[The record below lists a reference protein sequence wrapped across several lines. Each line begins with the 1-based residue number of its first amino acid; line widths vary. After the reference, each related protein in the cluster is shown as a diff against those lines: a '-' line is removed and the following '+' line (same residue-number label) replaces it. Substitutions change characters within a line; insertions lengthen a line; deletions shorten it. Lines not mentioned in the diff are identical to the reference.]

1 MTPDVRRAGL
11 LSHVAV
17 LLGEV
22 LLEHREREELPCGWC
37 RDAEAVRADILR
49 ELSDDA

>member
-1 MTPDVRRAGL
+1 VVDERKAM

-17 LLGEV
+17 LLGEM

-37 RDAEAVRADILR
+37 KDAESVRTAILK
-49 ELSDDA
+49 ELSDA